1 MQYERDNFDEMLK
14 ENLILYS
21 TFSEDIEDANIFN
34 TTREIAIARFA
45 LNSQAKAYAR
55 AVEILTSMLDSL
67 NGSEASQLSSI
78 MIAIQTIE
86 NKSKQLIESV
96 RAVTA
101 LLGEIVNIDVDK
113 AALRQMLINLPSLVE
128 DTISTISDDPNLAT
142 RISTSLSNRI
152 DSMMVAFRFNDV
164 TPTQSQRENNVSDGL
179 LLQYSNLINSVPTS
193 EVAQ

>member
-128 DTISTISDDPNLAT
+128 DTITTISDDPNLAT

-164 TPTQSQRENNVSDGL
+164 TPTQSQRENNISDGL

>member
-128 DTISTISDDPNLAT
+128 DTITTISDDPNLAT